1 MKEVLYFIV
10 AYFCGSIPFG
20 LILSNFFGNKNL
32 RKEGSR
38 NIGATNVFRTQGKIL
53 GILTFVLDA
62 TKGAVPVLL
71 CPDEDLKIL
80 VMCVAIFAH
89 MYPIW
94 LKFNG
99 GKGIATFLGSLL
111 AFNPIYGVISLCTWG
126 IIFFA
131 IKISAVAG
139 LSSCLVGTFLC
150 ILNVCNMESNFSTR
164 SITAILLVYLLIV
177 YRHKANIQNLINK

>member
-1 MKEVLYFIV
+1 MKEVLYFII

-20 LILSNFFGNKNL
+20 LILSNSFGNKKL
-32 RKEGSR
+32 REEGSG
-38 NIGATNVFRTQGKIL
+38 NIGATNVFRTQGKVL

-62 TKGAVPVLL
+62 AKGAIPVLL
-71 CPDEDLKIL
+71 CTNEELKIL
-80 VMCVAIFAH
+80 VMCVAVFAH

-94 LKFNG
+94 LNFNG
-99 GKGIATFLGSLL
+99 GKGIATFLGALL
-111 AFNPIYGVISLCTWG
+111 AYNPIYGVISLCSWG

-150 ILNVCNMESNFSTR
+150 ILNVCDVSSYFSAR
-164 SITAILLVYLLIV
+164 SIISILLVYLLIV
-177 YRHKANIQNLINK
+177 YRHKTNIQNLINK